1 MSNEIKRRVL
11 LASVLKPVD
20 DTRMVEKIGPTLAKA
35 GFDVSIVAGSSG
47 TNPVVTSGITLFP
60 VPEFRRISFSRLL
73 APWRIFRKI
82 NTVKPDI
89 LITNTPELLFI
100 GALQKILFRRKLVYD
115 VLENYYRTI
124 RYTDTYPPVIRHVLA
139 AFVRLTEITF
149 SPFVDE
155 FLLAEKGYAGE
166 LGFVKKPI
174 ILENKLP
181 ESIANRF
188 VSSKRRP
195 YTSLLFT
202 GTLAPSTGIF
212 EAIDLAKKLHQL
224 NAHYTLTIMGYAARQ
239 DVLEKIKQEI
249 TSASFIQLL
258 GGDQLVSH
266 ERILHEISTAGTGLI
281 IYPSNPGTE
290 SSIPTKLY
298 EYLALKLPVIISHTP
313 ETHELIKT
321 SRSGIVLEPGMS
333 AATVNEVLA
342 NSSFAFDY
350 DKSIFWEYE
359 ASRLTGA
366 LKV

>member
-1 MSNEIKRRVL
+1 M
-11 LASVLKPVD
+11 LKPVD
-20 DTRMVEKIGPTLAKA
+20 DTRMLEKIGPTLAKA
-35 GFDVSIVAGSSG
+35 GFNVSIVACSG

-60 VPEFRRISFSRLL
+60 VPAFRRISFRRLF

-89 LITNTPELLFI
+89 VIINTPELLFI

-139 AFVRLTEITF
+139 AFVRITEIIF

-155 FLLAEKGYAGE
+155 FLLAEKGYARE
-166 LGFVKKPI
+166 LGFVKNPI

-188 VSSKRRP
+188 SSAKRRS

-212 EAIDLAKKLHQL
+212 EAIDLAKKLHQI
-224 NAHYTLTIMGYAARQ
+224 NANYTFTIVGYAARQ
-239 DVLEKIKQEI
+239 DVLERIKQEI
-249 TSASFIQLL
+249 TSASFIQLV
-258 GGDQLVSH
+258 GGDQLVPH

-298 EYLALKLPVIISHTP
+298 EYLALKLPVVISHTP
-313 ETHELIKT
+313 ETHELIKI
-321 SRSGIVLEPGMS
+321 SRAGIVLEAGMN
-333 AATVNEVLA
+333 AATVNEILA
-342 NSSFAFDY
+342 NNSFAFDY
-350 DKSIFWEYE
+350 DKSIFWEYNANHLAE
-359 ASRLTGA
+359 ALTR
-366 LKV
+366 

>member
-1 MSNEIKRRVL
+1 M
-11 LASVLKPVD
+11 LKPAD
-20 DTRMVEKIGPTLAKA
+20 DTRMLEKIGPTLAKA
-35 GFDVSIVAGSSG
+35 GFDVSIVARSGS
-47 TNPVVTSGITLFP
+47 NPVVTPGITLFP
-60 VPEFRRISFSRLL
+60 VPAFRRISFNRLL

-89 LITNTPELLFI
+89 LIINTPELLFI
-100 GALQKILFRRKLVYD
+100 GALQKIFFRRKLVYD

-124 RYTDTYPPVIRHVLA
+124 RYTDTYSPVIRHVLA
-139 AFVRLTEITF
+139 AFVRTTEIIF
-149 SPFVDE
+149 SPFVDQ
-155 FLLAEKGYAGE
+155 FLLAEKGYARE
-166 LGFVKKPI
+166 LGFVKKWI

-188 VSSKRRP
+188 SPAKKRS

-212 EAIDLAKKLHQL
+212 EAIDLAKKLHQI
-224 NAHYTLTIMGYAARQ
+224 NSSYTLTIMGYAARQ
-239 DVLEKIKQEI
+239 DVLDRIKQEI
-249 TSASFIQLL
+249 NSASFIQLI
-258 GGDQLVSH
+258 GGDQLVPH

-321 SRSGIVLEPGMS
+321 SRAGIVLEPGIN
-333 AATVNEVLA
+333 AATVNEILA
-342 NSSFAFDY
+342 NNSFAFDY
-350 DKSIFWEYE
+350 DRSIFWEYD
-359 ASRLTGA
+359 ASRLTEA

>member
-1 MSNEIKRRVL
+1 M
-11 LASVLKPVD
+11 LKPAD
-20 DTRMVEKIGPTLAKA
+20 DTRMLEKIGPTLAKA
-35 GFDVSIVAGSSG
+35 GFDVSIVARSGNDPAISSG
-47 TNPVVTSGITLFP
+47 IRLIPLPFFTRMSV
-60 VPEFRRISFSRLL
+60 RRIF
-73 APWRIFRKI
+73 APWIVFRKI
-82 NTVKPDI
+82 NAIGPDI
-89 LITNTPELLFI
+89 LIVNTPELLFV

-124 RYTDTYPPVIRHVLA
+124 QYTDTYSPVIRHVLA
-139 AFVRLTEITF
+139 AFVRTTEIIF
-149 SPFVDE
+149 SPFVDQ
-155 FLLAEKGYAGE
+155 FLLAEKGYARE
-166 LGFVKKPI
+166 LRFIKKPI

-188 VSSKRRP
+188 SLSERKP

-212 EAIDLAKKLHQL
+212 EAIDLAKKLHQV
-224 NAHYTLTIMGYAARQ
+224 NANYTLTVVGYSARQ

-249 TSASFIQLL
+249 ASASFIQLI
-258 GGDQLVSH
+258 GGDQLVPH

-313 ETHELIKT
+313 ETHALIKT
-321 SRSGIVLEPGMS
+321 SRAGIVLEPGMS
-333 AATVNEVLA
+333 AAAINEILA

-350 DKSIFWEYE
+350 DRSIFWEYD
-359 ASRLTGA
+359 ASRLTEA